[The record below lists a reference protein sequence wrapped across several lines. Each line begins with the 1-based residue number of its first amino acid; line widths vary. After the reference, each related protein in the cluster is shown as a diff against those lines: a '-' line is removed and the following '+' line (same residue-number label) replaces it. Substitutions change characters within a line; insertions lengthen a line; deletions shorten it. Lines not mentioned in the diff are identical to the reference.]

1 MEIKKLATAGT
12 LESSDAFVTV
22 EPNEN
27 GIELNLESVVIN
39 QFGEEIEALVYSVLD
54 ELDVKNVNISINDRG
69 AVECVLRA
77 RIETAVMRG
86 KE

>member
-22 EPNEN
+22 EPFE
-27 GIELNLESVVIN
+27 GVKLNLESVVMN
-39 QFGEEIEALVYSVLD
+39 QFGEEIETLVLEVLK
-54 ELDVKNVNISINDRG
+54 ELDVENVNITVNDRG

>member
-12 LESSDAFVTV
+12 LESSDAFITV

-54 ELDVKNVNISINDRG
+54 ELDVKNVNSSINDRG

>member
-12 LESSDAFVTV
+12 LESSDVFITV

-39 QFGEEIEALVYSVLD
+39 QFGEEIEV
-54 ELDVKNVNISINDRG
+54 DVKNVNISINDRG